1 MAGRGRA
8 AYEGHRTTLGGSK
21 ETTGLCAI
29 RFDTGN
35 HSFGSSDGSVFSKTK
50 TLRQPKVQ
58 VAADRSDSMFGAF
71 EYQGELGYHPLEEVS
86 ECENPG
92 GGDMRLTD
100 AEIARTTVEANH
112 SAIALFSGLVH
123 RGPHKDIS
131 AIELQYIIDDCGDI
145 FVELNNNENILR
157 SPRASNPVTVLIGL
171 DNMYLYGEQKIT
183 AAEDHN
189 KINTNNND
197 EYDEERNSISG
208 GGDTSISESP
218 RDWENLDTMDM
229 VHPINFAKKIDKVVY
244 TDYLEKM
251 NRPSNGLVIIGLL
264 RPAYVEEESYLRKFL
279 YGPYYSS
286 GDDNYTEDELSS
298 GSDEPSSLYDAA
310 RDSRPAENASVV
322 ELENLSDSRDLDV
335 TDCSLSNDELFT
347 ESSIPQDND
356 PDLVSMMLPEDGVSW
371 ELGSEESDVNSSINK
386 LEILRIQ
393 LVSVYGNQ
401 SIVSLEDFQHAV
413 PDILVYSAT
422 DIIDR
427 VDNGGGKTK
436 RALRSLCWKKKGL
449 QVEEA
454 ILIGVDSLGV
464 DIRVHC
470 GAEVQT
476 VRIAFNCRANSEDAA
491 ERLRRL
497 LFPRFRHKHRKSRR
511 GR

>member
-1 MAGRGRA
+1 M
-8 AYEGHRTTLGGSK
+8 
-21 ETTGLCAI
+21 
-29 RFDTGN
+29 
-35 HSFGSSDGSVFSKTK
+35 
-50 TLRQPKVQ
+50 
-58 VAADRSDSMFGAF
+58 
-71 EYQGELGYHPLEEVS
+71 
-86 ECENPG
+86 
-92 GGDMRLTD
+92 
-100 AEIARTTVEANH
+100 
-112 SAIALFSGLVH
+112 
-123 RGPHKDIS
+123 
-131 AIELQYIIDDCGDI
+131 
-145 FVELNNNENILR
+145 
-157 SPRASNPVTVLIGL
+157 TVLIGL

-491 ERLRRL
+491 ERQLRRL